1 MLFSDSLRKL
11 TYLEKICLV
20 VGQNPYC
27 SVRKPGEELQEEFDP
42 FIYKQMPHVKDI
54 NTGFSSVQILTCSD
68 KIQTLKSVLIS
79 RIFFFNAVFLKI
91 ELYLQCEFQT
101 LSYVRE
107 PAKSQC
113 VHERMF
119 LPV

>member
-1 MLFSDSLRKL
+1 MLFSDSPRKL

-27 SVRKPGEELQEEFDP
+27 SVRKPGQELQEEFDP

-79 RIFFFNAVFLKI
+79 RISFF
-91 ELYLQCEFQT
+91 
-101 LSYVRE
+101 
-107 PAKSQC
+107 
-113 VHERMF
+113 
-119 LPV
+119 